1 MNRTTANLCHY
12 YRQSALALMLTSAL
26 GVLTS
31 CATPSEEGS
40 REEAK
45 APATSAVL
53 SVTLSAEQIQHG
65 SIKWTPVQ
73 PTTTTETVEIPG
85 HLVPNEDEAAH
96 LSAPVRGRVVA
107 VHVRIGDRVSRGQP
121 LVTLQ
126 SQDATAARSEHAKAV
141 AELNARQVAATY
153 ARVARER
160 ADRLLELKAMSR
172 QEVERAHTEE
182 QLATAARVQA
192 EADVERARSTL
203 TQLGVE
209 AETGNVV
216 LRTPL
221 AGMVLSREATLGS
234 VVDAGTHLILVS
246 NVNTLWLDIAA
257 TERVATALRPGAR
270 VQFTV
275 PAFPEEAFEA
285 AIQNVGGALDS
296 STRTLLVRAVVRNAS
311 AKLRPEMFATVKV
324 ELGEPRVGIDIVSGA
339 VQLLDQ
345 RPVVFV
351 AHPNDKGG
359 ARFERRDIEIGATT
373 GARVQIVRGIG
384 PGDLVVTDGAFM
396 VKSEFA
402 RAQMPAGG

>member
-1 MNRTTANLCHY
+1 
-12 YRQSALALMLTSAL
+12 
-26 GVLTS
+26 
-31 CATPSEEGS
+31 
-40 REEAK
+40 
-45 APATSAVL
+45 
-53 SVTLSAEQIQHG
+53 
-65 SIKWTPVQ
+65 
-73 PTTTTETVEIPG
+73 
-85 HLVPNEDEAAH
+85 
-96 LSAPVRGRVVA
+96 
-107 VHVRIGDRVSRGQP
+107 
-121 LVTLQ
+121 
-126 SQDATAARSEHAKAV
+126 
-141 AELNARQVAATY
+141 
-153 ARVARER
+153 
-160 ADRLLELKAMSR
+160 
-172 QEVERAHTEE
+172 
-182 QLATAARVQA
+182 
-192 EADVERARSTL
+192 
-203 TQLGVE
+203 
-209 AETGNVV
+209 
-216 LRTPL
+216 
-221 AGMVLSREATLGS
+221 MVLSREAIPGS
-234 VVDAGTHLILVS
+234 VVDAGTHLVLVS

-402 RAQMPAGG
+402 RAQVPAGG

>member
-1 MNRTTANLCHY
+1 MNRTTATLFHHH
-12 YRQSALALMLTSAL
+12 RQWALGLVLTSVL
-26 GVLTS
+26 GILTS
-31 CATPSEEGS
+31 CATPSEEGT
-40 REEAK
+40 REDAK
-45 APATSAVL
+45 APATSAAL

-73 PTTTTETVEIPG
+73 PTTTTEAVEIPG

-126 SQDATAARSEHAKAV
+126 SQDATAARAEHAKAV
-141 AELNARQVAATY
+141 AELNVRQVAATY

-172 QEVERAHTEE
+172 QEMERAHTEE
-182 QLATAARVQA
+182 QLAIAARVQA
-192 EADVERARSTL
+192 EAEVERARTTL

-209 AETGNVV
+209 AETGNIV

-221 AGMVLSREATLGS
+221 AGIVLSREATPGS
-234 VVDAGTHLILVS
+234 VVDAGTRLVLVS

-275 PAFPEEAFEA
+275 PAFPADTFEA

-296 STRTLLVRAVVRNAS
+296 ATRTLSVRAVVRNDS

-324 ELGEPRVGIDIVSGA
+324 DLGEPRAGVVVVSGA

-351 AHPNDKGG
+351 AHPDDKGG
-359 ARFERRDIEIGATT
+359 ARFERRDVEIGARTD
-373 GARVQIVRGIG
+373 AHVHVVRGLA

-402 RAQMPAGG
+402 RAQMPAGS

>member
-1 MNRTTANLCHY
+1 MNRTTANLFHHH
-12 YRQSALALMLTSAL
+12 RQWALGLVLTSAL
-26 GVLTS
+26 GILTS
-31 CATPSEEGS
+31 CATPSDDGT
-40 REEAK
+40 REDATTP
-45 APATSAVL
+45 APSAAL

-65 SIKWTPVQ
+65 AITWSPVQ

-85 HLVPNEDEAAH
+85 HLVPNDDEAAH

-126 SQDATAARSEHAKAV
+126 SQDATAARAEHAKAV
-141 AELNARQVAATY
+141 AELNAQQVASTY

-192 EADVERARSTL
+192 EADVERARTTL

-209 AETGNVV
+209 AETGNIV

-221 AGMVLSREATLGS
+221 AGIVLSREATPGS
-234 VVDAGTHLILVS
+234 VVDAGAHLVLVS

-257 TERVATALRPGAR
+257 TERVATALRPGAHVR
-270 VQFTV
+270 FTV
-275 PAFPEEAFEA
+275 AAFPADTFEA

-296 STRTLLVRAVVRNAS
+296 ATRTLQVRAVVRNPS

-324 ELGEPRVGIDIVSGA
+324 ELGEPRIGIAVISGA

-351 AHPNDKGG
+351 AHPDDKGG
-359 ARFERRDIEIGATT
+359 ARFERRDVEV
-373 GARVQIVRGIG
+373 GARTETHVQIVRGLDR
-384 PGDLVVTDGAFM
+384 GDLVVTDGAFM

-402 RAQMPAGG
+402 RAQMPAGS

>member
-1 MNRTTANLCHY
+1 
-12 YRQSALALMLTSAL
+12 
-26 GVLTS
+26 
-31 CATPSEEGS
+31 
-40 REEAK
+40 
-45 APATSAVL
+45 VL

-85 HLVPNEDEAAH
+85 HLVPNEDEAVH
-96 LSAPVRGRVVA
+96 LSAPARGRVVA

-221 AGMVLSREATLGS
+221 AGMVLSREATPGS
-234 VVDAGTHLILVS
+234 VVDAGTHLVLVS

-402 RAQMPAGG
+402 RAQVPAGG

>member
-1 MNRTTANLCHY
+1 
-12 YRQSALALMLTSAL
+12 
-26 GVLTS
+26 
-31 CATPSEEGS
+31 
-40 REEAK
+40 
-45 APATSAVL
+45 
-53 SVTLSAEQIQHG
+53 
-65 SIKWTPVQ
+65 
-73 PTTTTETVEIPG
+73 
-85 HLVPNEDEAAH
+85 
-96 LSAPVRGRVVA
+96 
-107 VHVRIGDRVSRGQP
+107 

-221 AGMVLSREATLGS
+221 AGMVLSREATPGS
-234 VVDAGTHLILVS
+234 VVDAGTHLVLVS

-402 RAQMPAGG
+402 RAQVPAGG